1 MVLGFSTSWWKNK
14 HNLHHAA
21 PNECDQTYKPID
33 EDIDTL
39 PLLAWSKDILA
50 TVDSKI
56 MCRVLQWQHIFFFP
70 MLMFARFTWLLFSW
84 LYCSRPHMPL
94 RTKVLEKGT
103 MLVHYIWFLGI
114 AFWLLH
120 PAMAMIWIFTSEL
133 VTGTLLGLVFVLNH
147 NGKEVYNT
155 SKDFVNAQVGKSTSI
170 FIQLNTPYIM
180 SKSHQEYV
188 WSLSTCNFLW
198 NLATSVGQ
206 ADPCKNCSKP
216 EVM

>member
-94 RTKVLEKGT
+94 RTKLLEKGT

-155 SKDFVNAQVGKSTSI
+155 SKDFVNAQVGKIYFHMHSVKYTV
-170 FIQLNTPYIM
+170 
-180 SKSHQEYV
+180 HYV
-188 WSLSTCNFLW
+188 QVPPGVCVEPKYLRC
-198 NLATSVGQ
+198 SVESCYSCWTG
-206 ADPCKNCSKP
+206 
-216 EVM
+216 